1 GAIAHRLCHLI
12 WIILHTAFGMKNAAL
27 QCPNSP
33 NNAIRKNDSETQNA
47 WLHSR
52 TYRRSGLTNAIF
64 DPVFVKRKAR
74 VIQARFGERALLRFQ
89 DSPHASEPLGWWF
102 LLSQNRTS
110 ICCLKLRRAI
120 QKIQFVFS
128 ASPETIRGE
137 PRGCD
142 LLRSVGK
149 RQDLAVCAL
158 IILST

>member
-1 GAIAHRLCHLI
+1 VPRLGHNKTIGAIAHRLCHLI

-33 NNAIRKNDSETQNA
+33 NNAIRKNDPETQNA

-120 QKIQFVFS
+120 PEDSVCVLCQS
-128 ASPETIRGE
+128 RNNSGGASG
-137 PRGCD
+137 
-142 LLRSVGK
+142 V
-149 RQDLAVCAL
+149 
-158 IILST
+158 